1 MARADVQAFK
11 VTLKPA
17 RTDLAFPV
25 AGVPSAARFEV
36 EVTAAAP
43 APAPAPG
50 GGLASRPVPSAPRDE
65 AGPTSSRNLVLL
77 GEVAGAS
84 VRVLLG
90 GARVGDGQVF
100 VVDSDGGPRRVVAI
114 NLVGCLRLGVR

>member
-1 MARADVQAFK
+1 MTRADVQAFK

-36 EVTAAAP
+36 EVTAA

-84 VRVLLG
+84 VRVLLD